1 MKKKLIALILIF
13 LLIFSI
19 PASAYQ
25 ISGFELH
32 CEAAMLISLDT
43 GDVLFSKNADKKMYP
58 ASLAKIMSAIVMIEN
73 ISDMEKEEI
82 PYTESAN
89 NKILGTG
96 SVVLGLK
103 IGEKM
108 KAKDALYALLMS
120 SCGDVAYAISE
131 YVGGTTQGFV
141 DKMNAKAAEL
151 GLSGTHF
158 TNPVGLHDDELYSTA
173 NDIAV
178 MTQYAFKYD
187 IFKKIISSTSYK
199 LSATNMSKE
208 RTIVSTNM
216 LITPSSSVYYQYATG
231 GKTGFTDEAGRCLMS
246 TAQYEG
252 DNYLAI
258 VLNTKTING
267 TRYEFIDSANLFRW
281 AFTGFEYKTVLDS
294 ATPIVEAPVEL
305 SMETDFVSLCLE
317 GGLNALLPKSAD
329 SSTIKF
335 ETHLAKE
342 SFDAPIKQGEV
353 MGTADIY
360 YAEEKIGTLNLVA
373 SKSVKRSGILVIF
386 RALKRFFTSTFM
398 IVLYVIIVIAILIF
412 VALTIRLNSNR
423 KRRRKI
429 KYKPLNKN

>member
-13 LLIFSI
+13 LLTFSI
-19 PASAYQ
+19 PANAYQ

-73 ISDMEKEEI
+73 VADLENEEI

-131 YVGGTTQGFV
+131 YVGGTTEEFV
-141 DKMNAKAAEL
+141 DKMNAKAVEL

-158 TNPVGLHDDELYSTA
+158 TNPVGLHDDDLYSTA

-199 LSATNMSKE
+199 LSPTNMAPE
-208 RTIVSTNM
+208 RTIISTNM
-216 LITPSSSVYYQYATG
+216 LITPSSSAYYQYATG

-252 DNYLAI
+252 YNYLAV
-258 VLNTKTING
+258 VLKAKTING
-267 TRYEFIDSANLFRW
+267 TRNEFIDSANLFRW
-281 AFTGFEYKTVLDS
+281 AFRGFEYKTVLDS
-294 ATPIVEAPVEL
+294 TTPVVEAPVEL
-305 SMETDFVSLCLE
+305 SFETDFVSLCLE
-317 GGLNALLPKSAD
+317 GGLNALLPKDAD
-329 SSTIKF
+329 SSTIKI
-335 ETHLAKE
+335 EPSLAKK

-373 SKSVKRSGILVIF
+373 SKSVKRSGILAFF
-386 RALKRFFTSTFM
+386 RAAKRLFTSPVM
-398 IVLYVIIVIAILIF
+398 IVLYVLVGIA
-412 VALTIRLNSNR
+412 ALLFIGMTIKLNSNK

-429 KYKPLNKN
+429 KYKPMNKN

>member
-13 LLIFSI
+13 LLTFSV

-25 ISGFELH
+25 ISGFDLH

-73 ISDMEKEEI
+73 VTDLENEEI

-108 KAKDALYALLMS
+108 KAKDALYALLIS

-131 YVGGTTQGFV
+131 YVGGTTEEFV
-141 DKMNAKAAEL
+141 DKMNSKAAEL
-151 GLSGTHF
+151 GLTGTHF
-158 TNPVGLHDDELYSTA
+158 TNPVGLHDDDLYSTA
-173 NDIAV
+173 NDIAI
-178 MTQYAFKYD
+178 MTQYALKYD
-187 IFKKIISSTSYK
+187 IFKKIISSNSYK
-199 LSATNMSKE
+199 LSATNMAKE
-208 RTIVSTNM
+208 RTIISTNM
-216 LITPSSSVYYQYATG
+216 LITPSSSAYYQYATG

-252 DNYLAI
+252 YNYLAV
-258 VLNTKTING
+258 VLKAKTING
-267 TRYEFIDSANLFRW
+267 TRNEFIDSANLFRW
-281 AFTGFEYKTVLDS
+281 AFRGFEYKTVLDS
-294 ATPIVEAPVEL
+294 TTPVVEAPVEL
-305 SMETDFVSLCLE
+305 SFETDFVSLCLE
-317 GGLNALLPKSAD
+317 GGLNALLPKDAD
-329 SSTIKF
+329 SSTIKI
-335 ETHLAKE
+335 EPKLAKE
-342 SFDAPIKQGEV
+342 SFDAPIKQGDV

-373 SKSVKRSGILVIF
+373 SKSVKRSGILVF
-386 RALKRFFTSTFM
+386 LRVAKRLFTSPVM
-398 IVLYVIIVIAILIF
+398 IVVYVIVGVAALLFIAM
-412 VALTIRLNSNR
+412 TIKLNSNK

-429 KYKPLNKN
+429 KYKPMNKN